1 MNFDIIPQCPRC
13 QADWLGDSALCDE
26 CRAEG
31 AHTTWAKQT
40 CQVCERIFLIHY
52 LEQNQQ
58 RTICDRVDCQTA
70 TAHLREAA

>member
-31 AHTTWAKQT
+31 AHTMYTKQA
-40 CQVCERIFLIHY
+40 CQVCRRPFLIHY
-52 LEQNQQ
+52 LEADQA
-58 RTICDRVDCQTA
+58 RTICWRIDCQTA